1 MFLYFVI
8 CAAFSQIWCYQKLC
22 FLGVNLGY
30 IVPRCELMSS
40 VAGGAVQAGGGH
52 PGHLHL
58 LLLLLHPPHRHGQ
71 IHLHRPPDCNSD
83 IHQTGQKLIASQT
96 VNVSDPHSVRLS
108 DYETTYI

>member
-8 CAAFSQIWCYQKLC
+8 CAAFSQIWYCQKLR

-58 LLLLLHPPHRHGQ
+58 LLILLHPADSHGQ

-83 IHQTGQKLIASQT
+83 IHQTGQKLTAC
-96 VNVSDPHSVRLS
+96 
-108 DYETTYI
+108 